1 MGALVD
7 LYFFGDGGAYQCVSQ
22 CVTYARWFFQK
33 RDNHV
38 SCRPSRQPANNAAS
52 HFRPVTAAQRR
63 VLVVV
68 VEAALA
74 GKLPTQKEVASIASV
89 SEGQVSRWNRD
100 PEWRKAVALAYDEAR
115 EGAWRR
121 ADRPR
126 WCEPARRCPF
136 APHSPVLPIG
146 PRPPV
151 LPIVPDL
158 RSCR

>member
-1 MGALVD
+1 M
-7 LYFFGDGGAYQCVSQ
+7 
-22 CVTYARWFFQK
+22 ARQK
-33 RDNHV
+33 RHNQA
-38 SCRPSRQPANNAAS
+38 QPAAS

-68 VEAALA
+68 VEAAHA

-121 ADRPR
+121 AELAAAGRVGVSPLGV
-126 WCEPARRCPF
+126 ALSRRIVPSCRS
-136 APHSPVLPIG
+136 AHVLPSCRSFQI
-146 PRPPV
+146 
-151 LPIVPDL
+151 L